1 MYRTPCGAKRS
12 LYMYVISS
20 TETEKW
26 VTDNRVTDKKGT
38 EIIIGGEAGKPIFG
52 WGCCI
57 SEICAKALLEAEE
70 SEREKAFDALFGA
83 EGCSFQYC
91 RLSIGAN
98 DFAVSWYSYNET
110 EGDYAMDNF
119 SIDRD
124 RRYIIPAVKKA
135 QERSPE
141 IRFFASPWSPPTWMK
156 FPKAYNYGR
165 LVQTE
170 ENLKAYAKYFRR
182 FLEEYAKENIKIA
195 AVCPQNEIFADQK
208 FPSCLYSPKEL
219 EAFMCRLADEVSDL
233 TDIYYG
239 TCNGPDPYSEFGL
252 HGEYLGYLM
261 QNEKLRSTVKGAA
274 FQWNGK
280 YAVMQAKEDF
290 PHLDIIQSECQCGD
304 GKNSW
309 DYAMYLCHLI
319 HHYSLN
325 GARANVYWNMAL
337 ESGAT
342 STWGWKQNSL
352 ISVKDGKVNFNPEFY
367 MMKHF
372 SHFIKKGAVLL
383 SVTGEMSSNTTAFRN
398 PDGTIAAVIVNPFDF
413 DKTVT
418 VGEQSII
425 LKPRSFNTVVI

>member
-1 MYRTPCGAKRS
+1 
-12 LYMYVISS
+12 MYVISS
-20 TETEKW
+20 DEKNKW
-26 VTDNRVTDKKGT
+26 IKNTVTSSQKGT
-38 EIIIGGEAGKPIFG
+38 EIVIGKEKGKPLFG

-57 SEICAKALLEAEE
+57 SEICAAALLEMEE
-70 SEREKAFDALFGA
+70 SEREKAFDELFS
-83 EGCSFQYC
+83 EDGCAFEYC

-98 DFAVSWYSYNET
+98 DFAESWYSYNET
-110 EGDYAMDNF
+110 EGDYAMERF

-124 RRYIIPAVKKA
+124 RKYIIPAVKKA

-170 ENLKAYAKYFRR
+170 ENLKAYAVYFRR

-208 FPSCLYSPKEL
+208 FPSCVFDPKEL
-219 EAFMCRLADEVSDL
+219 ESFMCCLADEIEGLADL
-233 TDIYYG
+233 YYG

-261 QNEKLRSTVKGAA
+261 QNEKLRRCVKGAA

-290 PHLDIIQSECQCGD
+290 PDLDIIQSECQCGD
-304 GKNSW
+304 GENSW

-319 HHYSLN
+319 HHYTYN

-337 ESGAT
+337 KSGAT

-352 ISVKDGKVNFNPEFY
+352 ISVKDGKAVYNPEFY

-372 SHFIKKGAVLL
+372 SHFVKKGAVLL
-383 SVTGEMSSNTTAFRN
+383 EVTGEMSSNTTAFRN
-398 PDGTIAAVIVNPFDF
+398 PDGTIAAVIVNPFEF
-413 DKTVT
+413 EKTVT
-418 VGEQSII
+418 VGGESIV
-425 LKPRSFNTVVI
+425 LSPRSFNTVVI